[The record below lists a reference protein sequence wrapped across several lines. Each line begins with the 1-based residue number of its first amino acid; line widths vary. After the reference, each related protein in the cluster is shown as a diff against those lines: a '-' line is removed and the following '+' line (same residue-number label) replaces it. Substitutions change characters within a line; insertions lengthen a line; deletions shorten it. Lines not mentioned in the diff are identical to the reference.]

1 MYCPNLDP
9 TSDYIVTCPINI
21 SHIIVER
28 NLSAMEQSPLEIV
41 AARYNEDVS
50 WLKEYSQE
58 TTIYNKGP
66 NDLPPSM
73 SFRSIVKL
81 PNIGRESHTY
91 LHHIVHNYDSL
102 AEIIF
107 FTQGHIEDHLGP
119 LPLQSLFQYVYAS
132 QNHGLILFNKNG
144 IKQFNSWKQLP
155 YVKKWAEE
163 YASGVIKK
171 ADLSPAEFW
180 NWMFDSPYP
189 ETINFVWGAI
199 FAVRRDVVRR
209 REKEWYKRVL
219 DYLEGVGH
227 GNPEEGHYLE
237 RFWFYVFGVGK
248 VGVVCDDEEG
258 TIVLR
263 EEKVLRRDDSGYVS
277 GIEE

>member
-1 MYCPNLDP
+1 
-9 TSDYIVTCPINI
+9 
-21 SHIIVER
+21 
-28 NLSAMEQSPLEIV
+28 
-41 AARYNEDVS
+41 
-50 WLKEYSQE
+50 
-58 TTIYNKGP
+58 
-66 NDLPPSM
+66 
-73 SFRSIVKL
+73 
-81 PNIGRESHTY
+81 
-91 LHHIVHNYDSL
+91 
-102 AEIIF
+102 
-107 FTQGHIEDHLGP
+107 
-119 LPLQSLFQYVYAS
+119 
-132 QNHGLILFNKNG
+132 
-144 IKQFNSWKQLP
+144 
-155 YVKKWAEE
+155 
-163 YASGVIKK
+163 
-171 ADLSPAEFW
+171 
-180 NWMFDSPYP
+180 MFDSPYP